1 MTLGKEPEHGDFIGV
16 GAVPVDPA
24 EPVGVGE
31 VPVGVG
37 ETQVGVG
44 ETPGEAGEAGPTG
57 VGIVPFAHAFSPLTH
72 GASYV
77 PVGLEGGFKCFPDGT
92 ENKPVQREPAFAGSQ
107 CGCGLFPVGED
118 E

>member
-1 MTLGKEPEHGDFIGV
+1 
-16 GAVPVDPA
+16 
-24 EPVGVGE
+24 
-31 VPVGVG
+31 
-37 ETQVGVG
+37 
-44 ETPGEAGEAGPTG
+44 
-57 VGIVPFAHAFSPLTH
+57 LTH